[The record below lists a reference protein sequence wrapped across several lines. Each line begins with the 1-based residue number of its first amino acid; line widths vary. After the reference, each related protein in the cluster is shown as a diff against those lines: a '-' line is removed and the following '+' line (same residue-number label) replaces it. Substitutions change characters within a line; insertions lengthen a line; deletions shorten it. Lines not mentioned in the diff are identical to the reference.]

1 MWDGALC
8 PCMVIAEFSFYCNAS
23 CSCSRFSVANV
34 QTFFVVVDWA
44 WHRLCSV
51 VNFRAAALSQIK
63 RDLLF
68 VISAPQV
75 FSFPHNC
82 KDWRVYFWPWKDVDE
97 IVVLLDTFSSCTGA
111 FDNFTQKFTVD
122 IFDLSISAFEPT
134 WTKKSLKLLRKKME
148 IYNSVTTGLNLP
160 GYQTELPFHF
170 VTLCSCLLMFV
181 GVIWYVLP

>member
-1 MWDGALC
+1 MLAVMWDGALC
-8 PCMVIAEFSFYCNAS
+8 PCMVTAEFSFYCNAS

-63 RDLLF
+63 RNLLF

-122 IFDLSISAFEPT
+122 IFDLSISAFEQT

-148 IYNSVTTGLNLP
+148 I
-160 GYQTELPFHF
+160 
-170 VTLCSCLLMFV
+170 
-181 GVIWYVLP
+181 